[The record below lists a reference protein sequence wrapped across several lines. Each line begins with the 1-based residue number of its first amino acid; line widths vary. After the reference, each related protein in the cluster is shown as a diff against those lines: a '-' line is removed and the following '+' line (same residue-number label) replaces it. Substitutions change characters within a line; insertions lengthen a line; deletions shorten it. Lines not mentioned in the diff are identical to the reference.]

1 MELPESPV
9 SVPSSPQR
17 MTTVCFTAQDLA
29 LFSAA
34 SHDRNP
40 LHISEE
46 YARATP
52 YGEPVVFG
60 MLGGL
65 AALGQLPVCGDRV
78 LQRVALEFRNPLTIG
93 VPYRVDVGDPSTNH
107 PVVKLYDAARLML
120 KATFTF
126 APGRGDVRPTEVP
139 GVSAPTEAADRKRE
153 SFRVG
158 DRVTGTYGPAAE
170 AFQQVVQRWGLSAKG
185 ATATHIAAMMWASY
199 VIGME
204 LPGKRA
210 IFWRLVL
217 EMKPEEG
224 QPEEPLSYDV
234 MIQDFDER
242 FDLLHTAGHLS
253 SGSKFFA
260 TAQMWAFVRQ
270 DSPTPSLRQIRDLVP
285 GSDQLKGKVALVI
298 GGSRGLGAA
307 ISQALASQ
315 GCSVL
320 VNYHQC
326 KAEAE
331 QIRASLGDQ
340 SDLIE
345 LVQGDAADVEW
356 CENMRQ
362 NIIEQ
367 YGGLDVLVCNASPAI
382 RPLPFLPE
390 KLTQFE
396 AFLAQSVALVSL
408 PMASFLG
415 TLSERSGWNVL
426 ISSAFVKDLPA
437 EWPHYVT
444 AKCAVE
450 GLVHWA
456 AAHHPKVQS
465 LIVRP
470 PKLLTDQ
477 TNTTLGRQ
485 GAMRVEQVAA
495 SLVGQ
500 LCHPGRSN
508 TVQILESF

>member
-1 MELPESPV
+1 
-9 SVPSSPQR
+9 

-78 LQRVALEFRNPLTIG
+78 VQRVALEFRNPLTIG

-242 FDLLHTAGHLS
+242 FDLLHTEGHLS
-253 SGSKFFA
+253 SGSKLFA

-270 DSPTPSLRQIRDLVP
+270 DSPAPSLRQIRDLVP

-331 QIRASLGDQ
+331 QIRTSLGDQ
-340 SDLIE
+340 S
-345 LVQGDAADVEW
+345 
-356 CENMRQ
+356 
-362 NIIEQ
+362 
-367 YGGLDVLVCNASPAI
+367 
-382 RPLPFLPE
+382 
-390 KLTQFE
+390 
-396 AFLAQSVALVSL
+396 
-408 PMASFLG
+408 
-415 TLSERSGWNVL
+415 
-426 ISSAFVKDLPA
+426 
-437 EWPHYVT
+437 
-444 AKCAVE
+444 
-450 GLVHWA
+450 
-456 AAHHPKVQS
+456 
-465 LIVRP
+465 
-470 PKLLTDQ
+470 
-477 TNTTLGRQ
+477 
-485 GAMRVEQVAA
+485 
-495 SLVGQ
+495 
-500 LCHPGRSN
+500 
-508 TVQILESF
+508 